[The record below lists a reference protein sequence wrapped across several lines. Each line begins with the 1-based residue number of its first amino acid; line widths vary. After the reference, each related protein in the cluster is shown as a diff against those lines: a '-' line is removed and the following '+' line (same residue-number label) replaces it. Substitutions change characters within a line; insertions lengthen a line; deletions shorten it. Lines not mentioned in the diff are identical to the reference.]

1 MTPDDSAAQSVND
14 QLPRRASSRRGLVLG
29 VLAAVILAAAWGWTA
44 NRRLAAENKAAQAL
58 EKLGAL
64 VVRDGGSG
72 HVASVN
78 LSTVQTPE
86 ALAEAVAL
94 LPALSEITS
103 LDASRSA
110 IKDEQMAAVAQL
122 GSLTTLTL
130 NETAIGDAGV
140 AQLRPLANLQSLFL
154 SATPLTDAGT
164 AALASMKSLRVIDL
178 SSTKLTGN
186 FEPILALP
194 QLEWLVL
201 RDVKLADD
209 ALPQLEGS
217 ASLNRLSLEGSEY
230 SADALAKLQQAQ
242 PSLGVDR

>member
-1 MTPDDSAAQSVND
+1 MAPDDSAAQSVND

-64 VVRDGGSG
+64 VVRDGSG

-78 LSTVQTPE
+78 LSTVPTPE

-154 SATPLTDAGT
+154 SATPVTDAGT
-164 AALASMKSLRVIDL
+164 PALASMKSLRVIDL

-209 ALPQLEGS
+209 ALPRLEGS